1 MPPNT
6 SDTSDLDRLFLIIDW
21 GTTYGKMGRIHVP
34 ARQDV
39 NSISKDHID
48 YLHGYDEDICP
59 NDTHN
64 DFVPTHIYYGQDGDH
79 SWGWSVSRLL
89 STFHEEIHQNGD
101 RLVRLSKLMLGDT
114 DATLDVRNDLEKQ
127 LDGLKRDGY
136 IHGKD
141 DVMSDYFTEWFTF
154 AKDQS
159 FDMGMAC
166 PEFVISVP
174 SDWGV
179 TSCHRYYTAIV
190 KAIVNV
196 WNLQAPPSII
206 TVSEPEAA
214 ASYCLSLEGTEVG
227 IGSCVSVIDAGG
239 GTIEMITLKK
249 TRNDPVRWEQI
260 CPMSSDSHGGDSL
273 NRVLRD
279 IVTKKL
285 ASESYLGEQYA
296 DITVPSIVAGVV
308 QKYESDIKR
317 SSSDPTTKPPSGFVI
332 QGLKSDPARGRF
344 PHTLKLTSDEW
355 IRVYKPAHDGLIKI
369 IDEQHSLVVAKGER
383 IDSVVWVGQFS
394 DSKSFRAKEK
404 RYMATWEHVPEH
416 TDEKEYSTYAVTCGA
431 GLKALKVKMFPPN
444 RFLRAGFA
452 IERHLPKQWNS
463 RSTRFFK
470 KHPQLRHLR
479 KARGEPGDNGKAYIF
494 NCLEYFAQKGDEFP
508 EGRQYFFTSTH
519 SFHLSKRWI
528 AEEQIWYTPQGPKKS
543 WYRSDDKENRD
554 AKVLG
559 TIHYDMSALKQS
571 IGEEFRVGSE
581 GDDFYE
587 VTLRVMVEMRVD
599 YPYTLNVKA
608 RWAPELT
615 GVSRQDTDADDY
627 ANVDRDSRE
636 MLEGDDAMTFEGEY
650 INVSA
655 AFNISAV

>member
-1 MPPNT
+1 MPTNT
-6 SDTSDLDRLFLIIDW
+6 SDSSDLDRLFLIIDW

-34 ARQDV
+34 AGQDV
-39 NSISKDHID
+39 NSISKDNID

-59 NDTHN
+59 NDKHN
-64 DFVPTHIYYGQDGDH
+64 DFVPTHIYYGQDGDK

-101 RLVRLSKLMLGDT
+101 RLVRLSKLMLDDT

-127 LDGLKRDGY
+127 LDGLTRDGY
-136 IHGKD
+136 IHAQD

-154 AKDQS
+154 AKEQS
-159 FDMGMAC
+159 FDMGIAC

-174 SDWGV
+174 SDW
-179 TSCHRYYTAIV
+179 
-190 KAIVNV
+190 
-196 WNLQAPPSII
+196 
-206 TVSEPEAA
+206 
-214 ASYCLSLEGTEVG
+214 G

-332 QGLKSDPARGRF
+332 QGLKSDPARGLF

-394 DSKSFRAKEK
+394 DSKSFRAKGK

-416 TDEKEYSTYAVTCGA
+416 TDDTEYSTYAVTGGA

-444 RFLRAGFA
+444 RFLRASFA

-479 KARGEPGDNGKAYIF
+479 KAHGEPGNDGKLYIF

-528 AEEQIWYTPQGPKKS
+528 AEEQIWYTPKGPKIS
-543 WYRSDDKENRD
+543 WYCSDDKENKD

-559 TIHYDMSALKQS
+559 TIHYDLSALKQS
-571 IGEEFRVGSE
+571 VGEELRVGSK

-599 YPYTLNVKA
+599 YPHTLNVKA

-615 GVSRQDTDADDY
+615 GVSRQDIDADDDDD
-627 ANVDRDSRE
+627 VDRDCRE
-636 MLEGDDAMTFEGEY
+636 MLEGDDAMAFEGEY

-655 AFNISAV
+655 AFNVSAV